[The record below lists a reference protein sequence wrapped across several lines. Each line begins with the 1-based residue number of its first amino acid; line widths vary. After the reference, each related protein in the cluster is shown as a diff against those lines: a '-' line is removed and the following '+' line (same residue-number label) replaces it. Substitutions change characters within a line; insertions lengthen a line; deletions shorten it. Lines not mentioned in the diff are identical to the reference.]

1 MKKMYKDPWHHK
13 QAWAIPYG
21 MDQPWD
27 GISKT
32 MAHLR
37 READLP
43 WDDHGF
49 IGSLAELW
57 Y

>member
-1 MKKMYKDPWHHK
+1 
-13 QAWAIPYG
+13 

-32 MAHLR
+32 MAHPR

-43 WDDHGF
+43 WDDHSF
-49 IGSLAELW
+49 IGYLAEL
-57 Y
+57 

>member
-1 MKKMYKDPWHHK
+1 MKNMYKDPWHHK

-32 MAHLR
+32 MAHPR
-37 READLP
+37 READLL

-49 IGSLAELW
+49 IGYLAELW

>member
-1 MKKMYKDPWHHK
+1 
-13 QAWAIPYG
+13 
-21 MDQPWD
+21 MDQLWD
-27 GISKT
+27 GIIKT
-32 MAHLR
+32 MAHPR

-49 IGSLAELW
+49 IGYLAELR